1 MKRYG
6 WLLVCCLFLSIG
18 MLWAADE
25 PDLHM
30 LQQKAAQS
38 RDMEGYVGV
47 CKYLYQTEENPEL
60 LLLYADSIHQLAT
73 KSKKPEQ
80 LVEYYIGASE
90 GNFIKGDFQQGYA
103 LKRKAIALAEKVGL
117 KFAISQSCCD
127 MGYYCNVDA
136 RYDSARYYFR
146 KGLEAG
152 EDLSEAGEA
161 CRTMLT
167 NYASS
172 FLFEGKT
179 DSALVYTIRAS
190 ERSAADK
197 DTAMLIENLNQL
209 GTIYRR
215 KKDLENCIAN
225 FEQALHLCELRG
237 NHNAVAFIY
246 GNIATAYCDWN
257 RPGDAIPFSEKAV
270 EYALKTGNK
279 RRIGT
284 CYVNLGAIQTR
295 LVQMRAEGIATLLKA
310 IPILEEVNDRRLLC
324 DAYNYLV
331 NAYRMDGNLNQAMY
345 YLQKLDKLAH
355 EMQTDAERFRYY
367 QAKAGLLQESE
378 NYTEAIV
385 YYRRIIDMLRSGYKD
400 TRDYEHYKRL
410 ADCYLAV
417 NNSSQAYEFL
427 TQAYALRDSAFHIEQ
442 TEQLSEYSVKYQT
455 KEKELE
461 IVTLRREQLEQE
473 TYMLRHRI
481 IVGSVIS
488 LLGILLLGSL
498 YARQR
503 QRARIAVLAN
513 AANEKEREF
522 LELQKE
528 TEQRLTRKYIDGLES
543 ERERMATE
551 LHDDVCNSLLALE
564 MNIRTISG
572 EESSDLSE
580 QLGLLSNTRER
591 LRTLSHE
598 LMPPAFQYATLDE
611 MLGDYVLHLALPE
624 GMYAEYHSTENVDWN
639 IIPKAVGFECYR
651 IVQEAVSNAVKYA
664 SSARIQV
671 KLALENKNLSILVID
686 DGKGFDMSKK
696 TKGIGL
702 HTIWQRAETIGAKV
716 ELTSA
721 PGEGTRLRV
730 NVII

>member
-1 MKRYG
+1 
-6 WLLVCCLFLSIG
+6 
-18 MLWAADE
+18 
-25 PDLHM
+25 
-30 LQQKAAQS
+30 
-38 RDMEGYVGV
+38 
-47 CKYLYQTEENPEL
+47 
-60 LLLYADSIHQLAT
+60 
-73 KSKKPEQ
+73 
-80 LVEYYIGASE
+80 
-90 GNFIKGDFQQGYA
+90 
-103 LKRKAIALAEKVGL
+103 
-117 KFAISQSCCD
+117 
-127 MGYYCNVDA
+127 
-136 RYDSARYYFR
+136 
-146 KGLEAG
+146 
-152 EDLSEAGEA
+152 
-161 CRTMLT
+161 
-167 NYASS
+167 
-172 FLFEGKT
+172 
-179 DSALVYTIRAS
+179 
-190 ERSAADK
+190 
-197 DTAMLIENLNQL
+197 
-209 GTIYRR
+209 
-215 KKDLENCIAN
+215 
-225 FEQALHLCELRG
+225 
-237 NHNAVAFIY
+237 
-246 GNIATAYCDWN
+246 
-257 RPGDAIPFSEKAV
+257 
-270 EYALKTGNK
+270 
-279 RRIGT
+279 
-284 CYVNLGAIQTR
+284 
-295 LVQMRAEGIATLLKA
+295 MRAEGIATLLKA

-367 QAKAGLLQESE
+367 QAKAGLLQESKK
-378 NYTEAIV
+378 YTEAII

-400 TRDYEHYKRL
+400 ARDYEHYKRL
-410 ADCYLAV
+410 AECYLAV
-417 NNSSQAYEFL
+417 NNSSQAYEYL
-427 TQAYALRDSAFHIEQ
+427 TQAYALRDSAFHTEQ

-461 IVTLRREQLEQE
+461 IVTLRQEQLEQE

-664 SSARIQV
+664 SSARI
-671 KLALENKNLSILVID
+671 
-686 DGKGFDMSKK
+686 
-696 TKGIGL
+696 
-702 HTIWQRAETIGAKV
+702 
-716 ELTSA
+716 
-721 PGEGTRLRV
+721 
-730 NVII
+730 

>member
-1 MKRYG
+1 MKRYRWVLG
-6 WLLVCCLFLSIG
+6 CCLLLSIG
-18 MLWAADE
+18 VLWAEDKS
-25 PDLHM
+25 DLRA
-30 LQQKAAQS
+30 LQQEAAQNRNLDS
-38 RDMEGYVGV
+38 YVKV
-47 CKYLYQTEENPEL
+47 CKLLYQTEEDPDL
-60 LLLYADSIHQLAT
+60 LLSYADSIHQLAID
-73 KSKKPEQ
+73 SGKPEIFI
-80 LVEYYIGASE
+80 EYYIWLSE
-90 GNFIKGDFQQGYA
+90 GYFIKGDFEQGYA
-103 LKRKAIALAEKVGL
+103 LKRKAIGLAEKAGL
-117 KFAISQSCCD
+117 RFTIAQACCD
-127 MGYYCNVDA
+127 MGYYCNADA
-136 RYDSARYYFR
+136 RYDSARYYFH
-146 KGLEAG
+146 KGLVAG
-152 EDLSEAGEA
+152 EGLPGAEEA
-161 CRTMLT
+161 CRTILT

-172 FLFEGKT
+172 FLFEGQT

-215 KKDLENCIAN
+215 KKNLEDCIAN
-225 FEQALHLCELRG
+225 FEEALHLCELCG
-237 NHNAVAFIY
+237 NYNTVAFIY
-246 GNIATAYCDWN
+246 GNIATAYCDWD
-257 RPGDAIPFSEKAV
+257 RPEDAISFSEKALK
-270 EYALKTGNK
+270 YALKTDNK

-284 CYVNLGAIQTR
+284 CYVNLGAI
-295 LVQMRAEGIATLLKA
+295 LVRMEKMRTEGIDTLLKA
-310 IPILEEVNDRRLLC
+310 IPFLEQVNDRRQLC
-324 DAYNYLV
+324 NAYNYLV
-331 NAYRMDGNLNQAMY
+331 NAYRLDGNLDMAMQ

-355 EMQTDAERFRYY
+355 EMQTDIERFKYY
-367 QAKAGLLQESE
+367 QAKAALLQESK
-378 NYTEAIV
+378 NYADAIV
-385 YYRRIIDMLRSGYKD
+385 YYRKIVDMLRSGYKD
-400 TRDYEHYKRL
+400 ARDYEHYRKL
-410 ADCYLAV
+410 SECYLAV
-417 NNSSQAYEFL
+417 NNLSLAYNYM
-427 TQAYALRDSAFHIEQ
+427 TQAYALRDSVFQ
-442 TEQLSEYSVKYQT
+442 TEETDQLSEYSVKYRT
-455 KEKELE
+455 KEKEFE
-461 IVTLRREQLEQE
+461 IVSLRREQLEQE

-503 QRARIAVLAN
+503 QRARIALLAN
-513 AANEKEREF
+513 AACEKEREF

-671 KLALENKNLSILVID
+671 KLALENKNLSILVTD

-716 ELTSA
+716 ELISA

>member
-1 MKRYG
+1 MKRYR
-6 WLLVCCLFLSIG
+6 WLLGCCLFLSIG

-25 PDLHM
+25 PDLRM

-80 LVEYYIGASE
+80 LVEYYIWASE

-103 LKRKAIALAEKVGL
+103 LKRKAIALAEKAGL

-367 QAKAGLLQESE
+367 QAKAGLLQESKK
-378 NYTEAIV
+378 YTEAII
-385 YYRRIIDMLRSGYKD
+385 YYRRIIDMLRSGYK
-400 TRDYEHYKRL
+400 R
-410 ADCYLAV
+410 
-417 NNSSQAYEFL
+417 
-427 TQAYALRDSAFHIEQ
+427 
-442 TEQLSEYSVKYQT
+442 
-455 KEKELE
+455 
-461 IVTLRREQLEQE
+461 
-473 TYMLRHRI
+473 
-481 IVGSVIS
+481 
-488 LLGILLLGSL
+488 
-498 YARQR
+498 
-503 QRARIAVLAN
+503 
-513 AANEKEREF
+513 
-522 LELQKE
+522 
-528 TEQRLTRKYIDGLES
+528 
-543 ERERMATE
+543 
-551 LHDDVCNSLLALE
+551 
-564 MNIRTISG
+564 
-572 EESSDLSE
+572 
-580 QLGLLSNTRER
+580 
-591 LRTLSHE
+591 
-598 LMPPAFQYATLDE
+598 P
-611 MLGDYVLHLALPE
+611 
-624 GMYAEYHSTENVDWN
+624 
-639 IIPKAVGFECYR
+639 
-651 IVQEAVSNAVKYA
+651 
-664 SSARIQV
+664 
-671 KLALENKNLSILVID
+671 
-686 DGKGFDMSKK
+686 
-696 TKGIGL
+696 
-702 HTIWQRAETIGAKV
+702 
-716 ELTSA
+716 
-721 PGEGTRLRV
+721 
-730 NVII
+730 

>member
-1 MKRYG
+1 MKRYR
-6 WLLVCCLFLSIG
+6 WLLGCCLFLSIG

-25 PDLHM
+25 PDLRM

-80 LVEYYIGASE
+80 LVEYYIWASE

-103 LKRKAIALAEKVGL
+103 LKRKAIALAEKAGL

-367 QAKAGLLQESE
+367 QAKAGLLQESKK
-378 NYTEAIV
+378 YTEAIV

-400 TRDYEHYKRL
+400 TRDYEHY
-410 ADCYLAV
+410 
-417 NNSSQAYEFL
+417 N
-427 TQAYALRDSAFHIEQ
+427 
-442 TEQLSEYSVKYQT
+442 
-455 KEKELE
+455 
-461 IVTLRREQLEQE
+461 
-473 TYMLRHRI
+473 MLRHRI

-671 KLALENKNLSILVID
+671 KLALENKNLSILVTD

-716 ELTSA
+716 ELISA

>member
-80 LVEYYIGASE
+80 LVEYYIWASE

-103 LKRKAIALAEKVGL
+103 LKRKAIALAEKAGL

-331 NAYRMDGNLNQAMY
+331 NAYRM
-345 YLQKLDKLAH
+345 
-355 EMQTDAERFRYY
+355 
-367 QAKAGLLQESE
+367 
-378 NYTEAIV
+378 
-385 YYRRIIDMLRSGYKD
+385 
-400 TRDYEHYKRL
+400 
-410 ADCYLAV
+410 
-417 NNSSQAYEFL
+417 
-427 TQAYALRDSAFHIEQ
+427 AYALRDSAFHTEQ

-461 IVTLRREQLEQE
+461 IVTLRQEQLEQE

-611 MLGDYVLHLALPE
+611 MLGDYVLHLALSE

-671 KLALENKNLSILVID
+671 KLALENKNLSILVTD

>member
-1 MKRYG
+1 
-6 WLLVCCLFLSIG
+6 
-18 MLWAADE
+18 
-25 PDLHM
+25 
-30 LQQKAAQS
+30 
-38 RDMEGYVGV
+38 
-47 CKYLYQTEENPEL
+47 
-60 LLLYADSIHQLAT
+60 
-73 KSKKPEQ
+73 
-80 LVEYYIGASE
+80 
-90 GNFIKGDFQQGYA
+90 
-103 LKRKAIALAEKVGL
+103 
-117 KFAISQSCCD
+117 
-127 MGYYCNVDA
+127 
-136 RYDSARYYFR
+136 
-146 KGLEAG
+146 
-152 EDLSEAGEA
+152 
-161 CRTMLT
+161 
-167 NYASS
+167 
-172 FLFEGKT
+172 
-179 DSALVYTIRAS
+179 
-190 ERSAADK
+190 
-197 DTAMLIENLNQL
+197 MLIENLNQL

-295 LVQMRAEGIATLLKA
+295 LVQMRAEGIVTLLKA

-427 TQAYALRDSAFHIEQ
+427 TQAYALRDSAFHTEQ

-481 IVGSVIS
+481 IVD
-488 LLGILLLGSL
+488 
-498 YARQR
+498 Q
-503 QRARIAVLAN
+503 
-513 AANEKEREF
+513 
-522 LELQKE
+522 
-528 TEQRLTRKYIDGLES
+528 
-543 ERERMATE
+543 
-551 LHDDVCNSLLALE
+551 
-564 MNIRTISG
+564 
-572 EESSDLSE
+572 
-580 QLGLLSNTRER
+580 
-591 LRTLSHE
+591 
-598 LMPPAFQYATLDE
+598 
-611 MLGDYVLHLALPE
+611 
-624 GMYAEYHSTENVDWN
+624 
-639 IIPKAVGFECYR
+639 
-651 IVQEAVSNAVKYA
+651 
-664 SSARIQV
+664 
-671 KLALENKNLSILVID
+671 
-686 DGKGFDMSKK
+686 
-696 TKGIGL
+696 
-702 HTIWQRAETIGAKV
+702 
-716 ELTSA
+716 
-721 PGEGTRLRV
+721 
-730 NVII
+730 

>member
-1 MKRYG
+1 MRRYG
-6 WLLVCCLFLSIG
+6 WLLGCCLFWPIG
-18 MLWAADE
+18 LLWAE
-25 PDLHM
+25 NESDLCT

-38 RDMEGYVGV
+38 RDVEGYADV
-47 CKYLYQTEENPEL
+47 CRYLYQTEEDPEL
-60 LLLYADSIHQLAT
+60 LLLYADSIRILAE
-73 KSKKPEQ
+73 KSKKPEH
-80 LVEYYIGASE
+80 LVEHYLWASE
-90 GNFIKGDFQQGYA
+90 GYFIKGDFEQGYA
-103 LKRKAIALAEKVGL
+103 LKRKTIALAEKAGL
-117 KFAISQSCCD
+117 KSVIVQACSD
-127 MGYYCNVDA
+127 MGYYFNVDA
-136 RYDSARYYFR
+136 RYDSARSYFR

-152 EDLSEAGEA
+152 GDFPEH

-179 DSALVYTIRAS
+179 DSALVYTLRAS

-215 KKDLENCIAN
+215 KKDLENCISS
-225 FEQALHLCELRG
+225 FEKALHLCEVRG

-246 GNIATAYCDWN
+246 GNIATAYCDWD
-257 RPGDAIPFSEKAV
+257 RVADAISFSKKAV

-284 CYVNLGAIQTR
+284 CYVNLGAIQIR
-295 LVQMRAEGIATLLKA
+295 LNEMRAEGIATLLKA
-310 IPILEEVNDRRLLC
+310 VSLLEEVNDRRLLC
-324 DAYNYLV
+324 NAYNYLV
-331 NAYRMDGNLNQAMY
+331 NAYRLEGNLDNAMH

-355 EMQTDAERFRYY
+355 EMQTDTERFRYY
-367 QAKAGLLQESE
+367 QAKGALMQERK
-378 NYTEAIV
+378 NYAEAIV
-385 YYRRIIDMLRSGYKD
+385 CYRRIIDMIRGGYKD
-400 TRDYEHYKRL
+400 PRDYEHYQRL
-410 ADCYLAV
+410 GDCYRAV
-417 NNSSQAYEFL
+417 NNSSLAYEYL
-427 TQAYALRDSAFHIEQ
+427 TQAYALRDSVFHAEQ

-461 IVTLRREQLEQE
+461 IVSLKQEQLERE
-473 TYMLRHRI
+473 MYMLHHRI
-481 IVGSVIS
+481 IVGVIIS
-488 LLGILLLGSL
+488 LLGIFLLALL

-503 QRARIAVLAN
+503 QRARIAMLAS

-522 LELQKE
+522 LQLQKD

-572 EESSDLSE
+572 EDNSELSE
-580 QLGLLSNTRER
+580 QLGLLNHTRER

-611 MLGDYVLHLALPE
+611 MLRDYVLHLTLPE
-624 GMYAEYHSTENVDWN
+624 GVSADYRSTEGVDWN
-639 IIPKAVGFECYR
+639 LIPKSVGFECYR

-664 SSARIQV
+664 GPAHIRVELSLV
-671 KLALENKNLSILVID
+671 NKELSIFVAD
-686 DGKGFDMSKK
+686 DGKGFDMNKK

-702 HTIWQRAETIGAKV
+702 RTIWQRAETIGAQAECV
-716 ELTSA
+716 SA
-721 PGEGTRLRV
+721 PGKGTRLKV
-730 NVII
+730 NVLI